1 MHHVGFYL
9 YEYLIL
15 IKVINRN
22 EFISKVEN

>member
-9 YEYLIL
+9 YVYLII
-15 IKVINRN
+15 IKVPNRN